1 MKVVIDRFHEKEV
14 EFRVCRSTLLIEPG
28 DIQCRLS
35 DSPRGEDEFLF
46 TCPLC
51 NSVNRL
57 TKSPFDNLSHCITV
71 EHSTLHDH
79 KEPKI
84 TPGFIPTHD

>member
-14 EFRVCRSTLLIEPG
+14 ECRVCRSTLLIEPG

-51 NSVNRL
+51 NSV
-57 TKSPFDNLSHCITV
+57 